1 MEPVGSMVSIM
12 AGQSISAHADAET
25 VSKLRGIAAREG
37 RTPSQLTAASLKL
50 YLDLPG
56 TVRAALRDIE
66 ALGTPDDRHNLL
78 RAIART
84 VVSTQYEVARRRVAE
99 TMRIE
104 HEDALES
111 DEDILAEA
119 VRATTTPR

>member
-1 MEPVGSMVSIM
+1 MVSIM

-119 VRATTTPR
+119 VRATTLPR